1 MTTAYAEAPATRP
14 TLLTILC
21 ILSFLFGI
29 WGVWGGVQSAF
40 TDKAQRDLEET
51 KAEMEKAMAT
61 MEGQGPGAEMM
72 TKMGD
77 AAIALGEKSVEN
89 AKPIGY
95 STIVLSIL
103 SLLGVWWM
111 WNLQKK
117 GFWLYTLATVGGLIT
132 PFIFLGGGM
141 MTLLGVGFMGVISLI
156 FIILYG
162 VNLKYMR

>member
-1 MTTAYAEAPATRP
+1 MTTPYAEAPATRP
-14 TLLTILC
+14 TLLTIIC

-40 TDKAQRDLEET
+40 TDKPQRDLETT
-51 KAEMEKAMAT
+51 KAELEKTLASP
-61 MEGQGPGAEMM
+61 EVQGPGAEMVA
-72 TKMGD
+72 KMGEQ
-77 AAIALGEKSVEN
+77 AIAMGEKSVEN

-95 STIVLSIL
+95 SSIVLSIL

-117 GFWLYTLATVGGLIT
+117 GFWLYTLATVVSLIT

-141 MTLLGVGFMGVISLI
+141 MTLLGVGFLAVISII
-156 FIILYG
+156 FIILYA
-162 VNLKYMR
+162 VNLKHMR

>member
-1 MTTAYAEAPATRP
+1 MTTPYAEAPATRP

-29 WGVWGGVQSAF
+29 WGIWGGVQSAF
-40 TDKAQRDLEET
+40 TDQPQRDLETT
-51 KAEMEKAMAT
+51 KAEMEKAMAGVDAT
-61 MEGQGPGAEMM
+61 GPGAEMM

-95 STIVLSIL
+95 SSIVLSIL

-117 GFWLYTLATVGGLIT
+117 GFWLYTLATVAGLIT

-141 MTLLGVGFMGVISLI
+141 MTLLGVGFLGVISLI
-156 FIILYG
+156 FIILYA
-162 VNLKYMR
+162 VNLKHMH

>member
-95 STIVLSIL
+95 STI
-103 SLLGVWWM
+103 
-111 WNLQKK
+111 
-117 GFWLYTLATVGGLIT
+117 
-132 PFIFLGGGM
+132 
-141 MTLLGVGFMGVISLI
+141 
-156 FIILYG
+156 
-162 VNLKYMR
+162 

>member
-1 MTTAYAEAPATRP
+1 MTTPYAEAPATRP
-14 TLLTILC
+14 TLLTIIC

-29 WGVWGGVQSAF
+29 WGLYGGVQSAF
-40 TDKAQRDLEET
+40 TDQPQRDLEKT
-51 KAEMEKAMAT
+51 KAELEKAMASPD
-61 MEGQGPGAEMM
+61 MQGPGAEMVV
-72 TKMGD
+72 KMGEE
-77 AAIALGEKSVEN
+77 AIALGEKSVEN

-95 STIVLSIL
+95 SSIALSII

-117 GFWLYTLATVGGLIT
+117 GFWLYTLATVGSLIT
-132 PFIFLGGGM
+132 PFLFLGGGM

-162 VNLKYMR
+162 VNLKHMR

>member
-1 MTTAYAEAPATRP
+1 MTTPYAEAPATRP
-14 TLLTILC
+14 TLLTIIC

-40 TDKAQRDLEET
+40 TDKPQRDLETT
-51 KAEMEKAMAT
+51 KAELEKTLASP
-61 MEGQGPGAEMM
+61 EVQGPGAEMVA
-72 TKMGD
+72 KMGEQ
-77 AAIALGEKSVEN
+77 AIAMGEKSVEN

-95 STIVLSIL
+95 SSIVLSIV

-117 GFWLYTLATVGGLIT
+117 GFWLYTLATVVGLIT

-141 MTLLGVGFMGVISLI
+141 MTLLGVGFLAVISII
-156 FIILYG
+156 FVILYA
-162 VNLKYMR
+162 VNLKHMR

>member
-1 MTTAYAEAPATRP
+1 MTTPYAEAPATRP
-14 TLLTILC
+14 TLLTIIC

-40 TDKAQRDLEET
+40 TDKPQRDLETT
-51 KAEMEKAMAT
+51 KAELEKTLASPDV
-61 MEGQGPGAEMM
+61 QGPGAEMVA
-72 TKMGD
+72 KMGEQ
-77 AAIALGEKSVEN
+77 AIAMGEKSVEN

-95 STIVLSIL
+95 SSIVLSIL

-117 GFWLYTLATVGGLIT
+117 GFWLYTLATVVSLIT

-141 MTLLGVGFMGVISLI
+141 MTLLGVGFLAVISII
-156 FIILYG
+156 FIILYA
-162 VNLKYMR
+162 VNLKHMR